1 MSNRREK
8 LKIVSGQVFI
18 FKLDSFAS
26 YRYVGVVFIKQILE
40 LKALASFLLVN
51 LSLSMSKHYLLR

>member
-18 FKLDSFAS
+18 FKLDSLAS
-26 YRYVGVVFIKQILE
+26 YRHVGVVFIQPILE
-40 LKALASFLLVN
+40 LKALASFRPVN
-51 LSLSMSKHYLLR
+51 LSLSMSKHYILR